1 MRGTGKADIFVMLAH
16 PIEHTK
22 SPGDFNALFEE
33 RDLDSLMVPMTCK
46 PEDFDTFWVGLST
59 ASNVRGAII
68 SVPFKIDVF
77 HKCSAA
83 HDRAKRVQSANS
95 IRRLPDG
102 SWYADNF
109 DGVGFIDGLKHSGHQ
124 ISGKRVLQVGAGGAG
139 ASIAY
144 CLAEAGAAEI
154 TLHDID
160 QKRAGKLAEL
170 VSKAFPACIIST
182 GAADPRGMDIAV
194 NATPLGMH
202 ASDPLPMDVSGFTPD
217 MLVVDIIMEPVETAL
232 LQAARKASCRI
243 QHGRPMMQFQIQAMA
258 DFFDVDRKDR
268 ANG

>member
-1 MRGTGKADIFVMLAH
+1 
-16 PIEHTK
+16 
-22 SPGDFNALFEE
+22 
-33 RDLDSLMVPMTCK
+33 
-46 PEDFDTFWVGLST
+46 
-59 ASNVRGAII
+59 
-68 SVPFKIDVF
+68 
-77 HKCSAA
+77 
-83 HDRAKRVQSANS
+83 
-95 IRRLPDG
+95 
-102 SWYADNF
+102 
-109 DGVGFIDGLKHSGHQ
+109 
-124 ISGKRVLQVGAGGAG
+124 
-139 ASIAY
+139 
-144 CLAEAGAAEI
+144 I